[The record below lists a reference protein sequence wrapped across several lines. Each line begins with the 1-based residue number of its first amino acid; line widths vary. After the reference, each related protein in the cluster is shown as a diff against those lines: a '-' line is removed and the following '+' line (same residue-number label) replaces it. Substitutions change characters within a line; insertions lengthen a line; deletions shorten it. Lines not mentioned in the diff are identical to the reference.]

1 MCTKMSV
8 QGNLLQPKIGN
19 KLNVH
24 QQKTCKVN
32 YSKCIKWNTVQP
44 LKSTR
49 QLSTH
54 QYGTISKIMWGSR
67 GKKAMCKRMYI
78 VCFVCMYLHRI
89 SLQKKKKKHNKFNNG
104 SFVEELGD

>member
-32 YSKCIKWNTVQP
+32 YSTCIKWNTVQP

-67 GKKAMCKRMYI
+67 GKKSNVQKNVYSML
-78 VCFVCMYLHRI
+78 CMYV
-89 SLQKKKKKHNKFNNG
+89 FA
-104 SFVEELGD
+104 